1 MIETKGRGRPRNKE
15 RREGQIN
22 LRVTET
28 ERALIERAAEAQKR
42 SMSNFVLA
50 AALNEAERICR

>member
-1 MIETKGRGRPRNKE
+1 METKERGRPRNKE

-50 AALNEAERICR
+50 AALTEAERICR